1 MVNVNSTGL
10 VPIDTSRPFQ
20 LDRTG
25 LRGRFVRLGPALD
38 EILQRHDYPETV
50 GRTLGELVLLAS
62 ALAGELKF
70 AGTFSLQVRG
80 KGPVTLMVVDCTNAG
95 VLRGYAAFPEGTLPH
110 GPDLAAVCGNG
121 LLAVTLDQSA
131 VGGDTQQGI
140 VELEGATLTDCM
152 LTYFQR
158 SQQIRTG
165 MRFALD
171 RDELGKW
178 HGGGIVVQ
186 ALPDEGGSQPINH
199 TDEDGWRRAMILLQ
213 TVTQAELLG
222 PDVGVDTVL
231 HRLFHEEQVRVYPP
245 LPLTPGCR
253 CSAERFAT
261 ILQGFSA
268 DEIEDMRQDD
278 GSITATCQFCS
289 RTYQFDGQAIRAIEA
304 ATVH

>member
-1 MVNVNSTGL
+1 MNVNMAGL
-10 VPIDTSRPFQ
+10 VPIDSSRPFQ

-25 LRGRFVRLGPALD
+25 LRGRFVRLGPAID
-38 EILQRHDYPETV
+38 EILQRHDYPDAV
-50 GRTLGELVLLAS
+50 RGTLGELVLLAS

-95 VLRGYAAFPEGTLPH
+95 VLRGYAAFEAGASPS
-110 GPDLAAVCGNG
+110 GPDLAALCGEG

-131 VGGDTQQGI
+131 VGGETQQGI
-140 VELEGATLTDCM
+140 VELEGPTLTDCM

-165 MRFALD
+165 MRFAIG
-171 RDELGKW
+171 RDDLGRW
-178 HGGGIVVQ
+178 RGGGIVVQ
-186 ALPDEGGSQPINH
+186 ALPDEGGGQSFGP
-199 TDEDGWRRAMILLQ
+199 TDEDGWRRAMMLLQ
-213 TVTQAELLG
+213 TVTEPELIG
-222 PDVGVDTVL
+222 PEVDVDTVL
-231 HRLFHEEQVRVYPP
+231 HRLFHEEQVRVYTP
-245 LPLTPGCR
+245 LPLIPGCR

-261 ILQGFSA
+261 ILKGFSA

-289 RTYQFDGQAIRAIEA
+289 RSYHFDGQAIQAIES